1 MNVSSPPNAT
11 IQSDPADLRGL
22 AITRL
27 RKRRDLQAHLLAYVL
42 VNLFLNGIWLLTTP
56 GGFYWPMIPMFGWGI
71 GLAFHARDVYSP
83 EVPPEER
90 IDREMARL
98 RGR

>member
-1 MNVSSPPNAT
+1 MSQPPSTEAPPGT
-11 IQSDPADLRGL
+11 TDLRQM

-27 RKRRDLQAHLLAYVL
+27 RKRRELQAHLLAYVL
-42 VNLFLNGIWLLTTP
+42 VSLFLNAIWLLTNP
-56 GGFYWPMIPMFGWGI
+56 GGFYWPMFPMFGWGI
-71 GLAFHARDVYSP
+71 GVAFHIWNVFSP

-90 IDREMARL
+90 IDREMERL

>member
-1 MNVSSPPNAT
+1 MSNPPST
-11 IQSDPADLRGL
+11 EVLSGTTDLRQL

-27 RKRRDLQAHLLAYVL
+27 RKRRELQAHLLAYVL
-42 VNLFLNGIWLLTTP
+42 VSLFLNAIWLLTNP
-56 GGFYWPMIPMFGWGI
+56 GGFYWPMFPMFGWGI
-71 GLAFHARDVYSP
+71 GVAFHIWNVFSP

-90 IDREMARL
+90 IDREMERL